1 MLIYVNNTNR
11 QTDNHIKSIVPN
23 LTKCKVSLFLVM
35 MVLQLSLKANFLC
48 VGLGGFI
55 YLGQLFFKRGQYQ
68 TISISDSTYFLRKL
82 QNQKQ
87 ERILYGNEKEKRNNQ
102 TVLEARDI
110 ELVHGIRVAIDTVRS
125 GGDLRLFSVLLGL
138 SPLLVTRHVR
148 IAGRLLALLAALA
161 GFGHS
166 ARSSMLAACR
176 LKWWITRV
184 WRPFA

>member
-1 MLIYVNNTNR
+1 M
-11 QTDNHIKSIVPN
+11 
-23 LTKCKVSLFLVM
+23 
-35 MVLQLSLKANFLC
+35 
-48 VGLGGFI
+48 
-55 YLGQLFFKRGQYQ
+55 
-68 TISISDSTYFLRKL
+68 
-82 QNQKQ
+82 
-87 ERILYGNEKEKRNNQ
+87 
-102 TVLEARDI
+102 LEARDI

-184 WRPFA
+184 WLPFA